1 MARSNGWRQ
10 FAVWAIKSSPDM
22 KLFHKLLI
30 FNLLGKGFFLLIFL
44 MLGPYRLRQ
53 LSLENTDEQLM
64 QKKSEVLELI
74 RQEGIENFISE
85 ENPEE
90 GFGSYNILKEEY
102 ILIEKTSKDQFLA
115 DSIFVETRII
125 EEEEISYRV
134 YADLIEI
141 EGNTYLL
148 EIGRSLETI
157 EQIERIFFQISIGI
171 LVMFLV
177 LSFLM
182 DSAISKRIMGPFNK
196 IIQTKISRINEPQ
209 EFQHQSI
216 PSTTQEFE
224 VLDQAI
230 SEMMKRIQKSFNQE
244 RVFISHA
251 SHELKTPISVLQSKL
266 EAIFGEENLSPYQS
280 EKLMEMQDTLQKMKK
295 SVNAL
300 LLLSKVNNAQFLKTE
315 QADLAKIME
324 ELVEDWGEIAED
336 KGLKLVKGQLDSC
349 ILKDTNYSLCQMM
362 IQNALS
368 NAVKYASTGG
378 EIRIQGILNQDDY
391 EILIENEGEGIDE
404 NVLEQV
410 RNGLVFLKDVRKENS
425 GFGLQIMHKIA
436 LFLGVKIEMRSGDGK
451 TRVSFRFPE

>member
-1 MARSNGWRQ
+1 
-10 FAVWAIKSSPDM
+10 M

-30 FNLLGKGFFLLIFL
+30 FNLLGKGLFLLIFL
-44 MLGPYRLRQ
+44 MSGPYLLSYLVLKNTDRQ
-53 LSLENTDEQLM
+53 LI
-64 QKKSEVLELI
+64 QKKAEVLELI
-74 RQEGIENFISE
+74 QAGGIESFISQ

-102 ILIEKTSKDQFLA
+102 ILLERAGSEKMLA
-115 DSIFVETRII
+115 DSIFVEKRII

-134 YADLIEI
+134 YADLLTIDGE
-141 EGNTYLL
+141 NYLL

-157 EQIERIFFQISIGI
+157 EQIETIFFRISIGI
-171 LVMFLV
+171 LFLF
-177 LSFLM
+177 LAFSFLM

-209 EFQHQSI
+209 EFHDQSI
-216 PSTTQEFE
+216 PSTTREFE

-266 EAIFGEENLSPYQS
+266 EAIFGEEDLNSFQS
-280 EKLMEMQDTLQKMKK
+280 EKLMEMQDTLQKMKR

-315 QADLAKIME
+315 QADLAQIME

-336 KGLKLVKGQLDSC
+336 KGLKLVMSQLDSF
-349 ILKDTNYSLCQMM
+349 IFKDTNYSLCQMM

-368 NAVKYASTGG
+368 NAVKYSTRGG
-378 EIRIQGILNQDDY
+378 EIRIQGILNQEYY
-391 EILIENEGEGIDE
+391 EVFIENDGEGIDE
-404 NVLEQV
+404 KLLAQV

-451 TRVSFRFPE
+451 TRVVFLFPVKE